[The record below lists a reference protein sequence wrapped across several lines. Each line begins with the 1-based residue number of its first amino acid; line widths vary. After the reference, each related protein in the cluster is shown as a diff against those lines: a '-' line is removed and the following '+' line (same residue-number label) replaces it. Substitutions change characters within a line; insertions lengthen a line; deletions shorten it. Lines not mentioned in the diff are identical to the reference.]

1 MSLEDLK
8 GKVVYDDEIDRFL
21 VVLLP
26 ATDGKTILQKIM
38 NEIIIR
44 ILIAIILCISV
55 QCFDQDGKQR
65 LKVQAEIP
73 GQEESLH
80 QFEGE
85 SMESFRSRLLEK
97 AQLSIS
103 KVPGAVLS
111 YYVRLNYP
119 IISIRFVSSI
129 P

>member
-1 MSLEDLK
+1 VSLEDLK

-26 ATDGKTILQKIM
+26 ATDGKTILQRIM
-38 NEIIIR
+38 HQHLDRDNFVYFCAMFR
-44 ILIAIILCISV
+44 SRR
-55 QCFDQDGKQR
+55 KQR